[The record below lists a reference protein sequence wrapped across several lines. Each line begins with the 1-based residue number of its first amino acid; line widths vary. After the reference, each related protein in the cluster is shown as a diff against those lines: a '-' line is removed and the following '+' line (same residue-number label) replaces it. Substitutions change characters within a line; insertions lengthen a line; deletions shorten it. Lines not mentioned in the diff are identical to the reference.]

1 VFSSERPG
9 IHAWIK
15 RNSGYLC
22 DRFSYTKI
30 MLGIGIT
37 GTLASLLLFGL
48 AKNLAMVLL
57 FTLIF
62 GWAAGSFC
70 ATWPAS
76 ATDIARLRNMQSADV
91 MISYTI
97 MRGIAAIVGPLVAA
111 KLYRPDLKADAAV
124 FGSFGFR
131 SLTIFVGI
139 MMSLVAGLAVLAEFS
154 RRMSFKGV
162 DVKLL
167 GERL

>member
-1 VFSSERPG
+1 
-9 IHAWIK
+9 
-15 RNSGYLC
+15 
-22 DRFSYTKI
+22 

-97 MRGIAAIVGPLVAA
+97 MRGIAAIVGQPSCTDRIL
-111 KLYRPDLKADAAV
+111 RPM
-124 FGSFGFR
+124 R
-131 SLTIFVGI
+131 PSLEALDSV
-139 MMSLVAGLAVLAEFS
+139 
-154 RRMSFKGV
+154 R
-162 DVKLL
+162 
-167 GERL
+167 